1 MNETSSTEESTQSQ
15 TSSTES
21 QNYPYHIPGMSDE
34 ELKRVID
41 KTLKDFKEKREK
53 EENSEKT
60 ESGNE

>member
-1 MNETSSTEESTQSQ
+1 
-15 TSSTES
+15 
-21 QNYPYHIPGMSDE
+21 MSDE

-41 KTLKDFKEKREK
+41 KTLKDFNEKREK